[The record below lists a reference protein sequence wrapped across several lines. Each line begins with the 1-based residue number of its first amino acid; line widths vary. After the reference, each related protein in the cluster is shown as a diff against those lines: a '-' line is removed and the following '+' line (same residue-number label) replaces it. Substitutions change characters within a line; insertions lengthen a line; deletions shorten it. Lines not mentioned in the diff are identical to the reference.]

1 MTRFFS
7 TFEELIEVD
16 LQENGG
22 SNSENGVLKFNSGGS
37 KFFWLKA
44 LPQTSQTQTILTC
57 GAGRHSRSSGA
68 VRRGSIALLSAQ
80 LMTRWPAVTT
90 LLSQRWD
97 PASRVT
103 LYSRYRPRR
112 VTADPRVLTR
122 QRRVL
127 SLCGPAAGTSVGFPV
142 RVRSGSRWVQGVSSI
157 YLIISISRTYMLINH
172 SLDMTIWHIDGTQ
185 TIN

>member
-1 MTRFFS
+1 MTRFFA
-7 TFEELIEVD
+7 TFEQLIELD

-22 SNSENGVLKFNSGGS
+22 SNSDTGVLKFNSGGS
-37 KFFWLKA
+37 KLFWLEA
-44 LPQTSQTQTILTC
+44 LPQTSQTHTILTC

-80 LMTRWPAVTT
+80 LMTRWPAVAA

-112 VTADPRVLTR
+112 VTADSRVLTR

-127 SLCGPAAGTSVGFPV
+127 SLCGPAAGTSVGFLV
-142 RVRSGSRWVQGVSSI
+142 RVRSGTRWVQGVSSI
-157 YLIISISRTYMLINH
+157 YLIISISRTYMLINYT
-172 SLDMTIWHIDGTQ
+172 LDMTIWHTDGTQ